1 MLIWISFSRTP
12 VNIFYVIPL
21 ISLCYCK
28 MNNVLQRCCSNDS
41 LSHNI
46 KLSQYE
52 IYSNGLKFEK
62 LAGNQFIIYVLFYCG
77 IRWVIYCLQQE
88 TRSYFILFWRR
99 CISDRWSK
107 HVLLLASSMQLKNF
121 PSEKSFP
128 SCCWMLFHIQMG

>member
-1 MLIWISFSRTP
+1 MLIWISISRTP

-28 MNNVLQRCCSNDS
+28 MNNVLQRCCSNDN

-52 IYSNGLKFEK
+52 IYSNGLAVSQ
-62 LAGNQFIIYVLFYCG
+62 L
-77 IRWVIYCLQQE
+77 VIVVVAIVVYCLQFE

-99 CISDRWSK
+99 WISDRWSK

-121 PSEKSFP
+121 PSEKNLLLCS
-128 SCCWMLFHIQMG
+128 SMLFHIQMG